1 MEKKEKNKLIENF
14 KKNKK
19 LYLTVIS
26 VVVLILLI
34 ITTIILLK
42 SNKST
47 KELSSI
53 DYIVNDI
60 NKVALQPY
68 TMCYFD
74 KTTSNVISKYIG
86 SAVIKVNKDNTYSV
100 YIKDNNNSVIM
111 ATSNYYMLD
120 KSKRKNWNKD
130 KRNVLENAYNDIEYI
145 PSGDIIYTKYSR
157 CIQMKKISK

>member
-1 MEKKEKNKLIENF
+1 MEKKQLMEKV

-19 LYLTVIS
+19 LYSILILAVFG
-26 VVVLILLI
+26 ILLI
-34 ITTIILLK
+34 IIAIFLLK

-60 NKVALQPY
+60 NKVSLEPY
-68 TMCYFD
+68 TICYFD
-74 KTTSNVISKYIG
+74 RSTSNVISKYID
-86 SAVIKVNKDNTYSV
+86 SAFVKVNKDNTYSV
-100 YIKDNNNSVIM
+100 YIKDDNNVIM

-130 KRNVLENAYNDIEYI
+130 KKAVLEDAYNDIEYI
-145 PSGDIIYTKYSR
+145 PAGDIIYTKYSR
-157 CIQMKKISK
+157 CIKMQKISK